1 MPISDDDI
9 RWLLALVESENL
21 AEIEVR
27 SPDGQVLVR
36 RRDPA
41 PVGYAAAPAAVEFA
55 PEEASGEAALP
66 ENVVPLLAPM
76 SGVFYRA
83 ASPESDPYVELGQP
97 VEPGETVG
105 LIEAMKLFNDVT
117 VEVSGKVVRI
127 LVGNEEQVEAGRPL
141 MYIET

>member
-1 MPISDDDI
+1 MPIQDDDI
-9 RWLLALVESENL
+9 RWLLALAESENL

-27 SPDGQVLVR
+27 TGDGQVLVR
-36 RRDPA
+36 RRDVVATAVASAQAADGALPE
-41 PVGYAAAPAAVEFA
+41 AAAI
-55 PEEASGEAALP
+55 EATLP
-66 ENVVPLLAPM
+66 ENVVPLVAPM

-83 ASPESDPYVELGQP
+83 ASPDSPPYVEVGQP

-117 VEVSGKVVRI
+117 VEVSGTVLQV
-127 LVGNEEQVEAGRPL
+127 LAQNEEQVEAGAPL